1 MVDSIQRGIPGF
13 KVRRVEFCRGTERL
27 MIPEK
32 GTDPEMIPLRL
43 TVVKN
48 RQAGASEVLGPAEE
62 WCNLT
67 KGQQIRKSLP
77 ARISLTIFVSKEELG
92 SPKENVEGI
101 PAGDTGEVDVEMEI
115 QGHGPLKC
123 VARHGPGFLNLNGEE
138 RS

>member
-1 MVDSIQRGIPGF
+1 MIPGN
-13 KVRRVEFCRGTERL
+13 RPRNDSTETHGGQ
-27 MIPEK
+27 K
-32 GTDPEMIPLRL
+32 S
-43 TVVKN
+43 
-48 RQAGASEVLGPAEE
+48 QAGASEVLGPAEE

-77 ARISLTIFVSKEELG
+77 ARISLTIFVSKEEFG

-115 QGHGPLKC
+115 QGHGPPKC